1 MGAGKPIGESFQPG
15 RDYSVGGQVYS
26 GQTGQVIGSLSGFP
40 FANRPVRSQQDNQIE
55 LARQKAAQAEAQ
67 ARAEAEFARARAE
80 AEFAR
85 AQAQTRE
92 AAVRSGQAAP
102 SSQTYNSQPI
112 APPGVSDTPGV
123 PGTGRSPFPFRAQA
137 APHRQ
142 PIAPPGVSDTPGVP
156 GTGRSPFPFRAQAA
170 PQGARTNVT
179 SFRGS
184 DLRVQR
190 EKESNARMQQELAYR
205 QQLDKEREFQREAA
219 KQLQAAKAAEFDA
232 RRSSREQAFQDRLN
246 QERSGRAASESAFRS
261 RLAETDRAARA
272 QYDEAQRGM
281 RMQNRLVGVARQEQM
296 QRQFEEAKADAASR
310 GRDDVVRQLGAE
322 EANSAAQFENEDGFS
337 INAYDQLLNRLRQI
351 KSDL

>member
-26 GQTGQVIGSLSGFP
+26 GQTGQVIGNLGGSPSTKRP
-40 FANRPVRSQQDNQIE
+40 FRSQKNNQ
-55 LARQKAAQAEAQ
+55 AAQD
-67 ARAEAEFARARAE
+67 RARAQ

-112 APPGVSDTPGV
+112 APPGISDTPGV
-123 PGTGRSPFPFRAQA
+123 PGTGSFPFPFA
-137 APHRQ
+137 
-142 PIAPPGVSDTPGVP
+142 GVQT
-156 GTGRSPFPFRAQAA
+156 A
-170 PQGARTNVT
+170 PQGVRTNVT
-179 SFRGS
+179 PFRGS

-205 QQLDKEREFQREAA
+205 QQLDKKREFQREAA
-219 KQLQAAKAAEFDA
+219 KQRQAAKAAEFDA
-232 RRSSREQAFQDRLN
+232 RRSSREQEFQDRLN
-246 QERSGRAASESAFRS
+246 QERAGRAASESAFRS

-281 RMQNRLVGVARQEQM
+281 RMEKRLKGDARQEQM
-296 QRQFEEAKADAASR
+296 QRQFAQAKADAASR
-310 GRDDVVRQLGAE
+310 GRDDVVRQLEAE
-322 EANSAAQFENEDGFS
+322 EAAATAQFQNEDGFS
-337 INAYDQLLNRLRQI
+337 IDAYDQLLNRLRQI

>member
-102 SSQTYNSQPI
+102 SSQTYN
-112 APPGVSDTPGV
+112 
-123 PGTGRSPFPFRAQA
+123 
-137 APHRQ
+137 RQ